1 MRFKGNLKD
10 KEDKGKRG
18 RRRRQREEKRRD
30 TREGKLEKEKY
41 VLIKAAEEEK

>member
-18 RRRRQREEKRRD
+18 RRRRWGKEKRRD
-30 TREGKLEKEKY
+30 TREGKLENEKRKRRRN
-41 VLIKAAEEEK
+41 VF